1 MDFKK
6 GEWKFGEFLDFDL
19 DKSND
24 LLDDKTSSKIVNNL
38 KKQLGPGGF
47 PKPGSLAQ

>member
-6 GEWKFGEFLDFDL
+6 GEWKIGEFLDFDL
-19 DKSND
+19 DKASD
-24 LLDDKTSSKIVNNL
+24 LLDDKTSNRIAINL

-47 PKPGSLAQ
+47 PKPGSLA